1 MRRIVI
7 ELTLEELSKLEGNAI
22 IQKIKTLEIIQFLRE
37 DPKEFA
43 VICRIEFTDPDLT
56 MEEFIDDDVI
66 ELQMLEHE
74 KSGSYTYFLKS
85 KPTTQLE
92 PHFDPF
98 SPGGYLS
105 VPFEIRDGMARITYL
120 GDGRQIKLFLEQIEK
135 AGIRYKVSSLS
146 SAGFS
151 HDSPLN
157 RLTEK
162 QRRGPGDGLQDGLL
176 RPAEEGELAAARSNA
191 ESRELH
197 PDKPQEEGR
206 EAPSRRDDRS
216 AGLGRLIA
224 VPKAPERSRTGAPGR
239 TAQRRWL

>member
-1 MRRIVI
+1 MCIPYGFWYSNMRRIVI
-7 ELTLEELSKLEGNAI
+7 ELTLEELSKLEGDAI

-43 VICRIEFTDPDLT
+43 VICRIELTDPDLT

-74 KSGSYTYFLKS
+74 KDGSSIYFLKS

-120 GDGRQIKLFLEQIEK
+120 GDGGQIKLFLEQIEK
-135 AGIRYKVSSLS
+135 AGIRYRVSSLS
-146 SAGFS
+146 GARFS

-162 QRRGPGDGLQDGLL
+162 QRRVLVTAYRMGYYDLPRRVSSQQLAHTLNLGSSTLINHRRRAERRLL
-176 RPAEEGELAAARSNA
+176 AEMIGQLD
-191 ESRELH
+191 SR
-197 PDKPQEEGR
+197 
-206 EAPSRRDDRS
+206 A
-216 AGLGRLIA
+216 
-224 VPKAPERSRTGAPGR
+224 
-239 TAQRRWL
+239 